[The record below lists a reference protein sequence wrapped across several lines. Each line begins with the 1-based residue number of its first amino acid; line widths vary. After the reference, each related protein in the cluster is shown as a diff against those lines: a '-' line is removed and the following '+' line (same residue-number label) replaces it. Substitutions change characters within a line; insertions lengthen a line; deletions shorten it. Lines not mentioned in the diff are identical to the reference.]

1 MIKKINALVSVGE
14 EGAILILFALVLP
27 VLLAI
32 GALFIDV
39 GYSYQVRRSM
49 QSATDAAAVAGA
61 FELKRGNGAG
71 QIDVSAKAAF
81 AINGFANGIDENKA
95 LINWPPKMS
104 NNFANNAAFV
114 EAILSKPSQTF
125 FAKLFGFDTVGITVV
140 SVAGLTPSGACVIA
154 LDPNAHRAM
163 SLISDNSIDASCGF
177 AVNSTASDALYNS
190 SSKVTASSFT
200 VVGGA
205 AGQFSPAPQVGASV
219 TPDPFAGLAKPE
231 APANL
236 NRSSGSSFAPGL
248 YHGINA
254 TGDTVTFAPGLYFI
268 DGGGLSISSASTVT
282 GVGVTFFLTCD
293 SSYSYNPLNIQ
304 SPNSM
309 SLSAPVTGAN
319 QGILFWGDSSC
330 GTSSSLNQIHSGD
343 SGVLTGAIY
352 FPNQKILLH
361 SGNQW
366 TINGPIIGNTVEANS
381 MGSTTIKYDNLI
393 PAGAD
398 VSVVQ

>member
-1 MIKKINALVSVGE
+1 MGE
-14 EGAILILFALVLP
+14 EGAILVLFALILP
-27 VLLAI
+27 VLLAM
-32 GALFIDV
+32 GALFIDI
-39 GYSYQVRRSM
+39 GNSYQTRRYM
-49 QSATDAAAVAGA
+49 QSAADAAAVAGA

-71 QIDVSAKAAF
+71 QIDASSKAAS
-81 AINGFANGIDENKA
+81 AINSFADAANGTKVVV
-95 LINWPPKMS
+95 NWPPKT
-104 NNFANNAAFV
+104 NNIFSTNAAFV
-114 EAILSKPSQTF
+114 EVTISKPSQTF
-125 FAKLFGFDTVGITVV
+125 FARLFGIDFVNIAV
-140 SVAGLTPSGACVIA
+140 SAIAGLTSSGNCVIA
-154 LDPNAHRAM
+154 LDPNAHHAM
-163 SLISDNSIDASCGF
+163 TLQSDNSINASCGV

-190 SSKVTASSFT
+190 SSKVTATAFT

-205 AGQFSPAPQVGASV
+205 VGEFSPMPQTGASV
-219 TPDPFAGLAKPE
+219 TPDPFAGLSKPA
-231 APANL
+231 APGNS
-236 NRSSGSSFAPGL
+236 NGSSGSSFSPGL

-293 SSYSYNPLNIQ
+293 GSHGYAPLNIQ

-309 SLSAPVTGAN
+309 TLSAPTSGAT

-343 SGVLTGAIY
+343 SGALTGAIY

-381 MGSTTIKYDNLI
+381 MGSTAVKYDILI